1 MRVEV
6 SGTVYRVVETVQ
18 SLARVGVEAARLDLH
33 HVLSQIEDG
42 QGDAGAVPGH
52 RGRLT
57 VNAE

>member
-1 MRVEV
+1 M
-6 SGTVYRVVETVQ
+6 ETVQ

-42 QGDAGAVPGH
+42 QGDAGTVPGH